1 MICNFTYLIVLSLSL
16 LMHYNYSQLV
26 TFKNKT
32 LILWHLFCSVLN
44 IIMHVS
50 NFSLTDVLWMFWI
63 DKNIYYQMSS
73 FNESVGLG
81 LLKTDA
87 IEFVKY
93 PCIFSF
99 VATSYLTC
107 SHVSPCYW
115 TGLTTIWRAIHALSF
130 RPLHVLKGSSYG
142 LFSLAKQHRYLIY
155 MLTVY
160 WNTLK
165 YLACV
170 NIQFKLWVIN
180 GMIAITNIC
189 VNINFSRTLC
199 LSGLHYNNN
208 KMSP

>member
-1 MICNFTYLIVLSLSL
+1 MICNFTYFIVLSLSL
-16 LMHYNYSQLV
+16 LMHYNYNQLV

-115 TGLTTIWRAIHALSF
+115 TGLTTIWRALPFPFCFFFPSPSCAKRIVLWFVFIGQTTPIPDS
-130 RPLHVLKGSSYG
+130 HVDSLLKHTKISSMCNYN
-142 LFSLAKQHRYLIY
+142 SNYEW
-155 MLTVY
+155 LTV
-160 WNTLK
+160 W
-165 YLACV
+165 
-170 NIQFKLWVIN
+170 
-180 GMIAITNIC
+180 
-189 VNINFSRTLC
+189 
-199 LSGLHYNNN
+199 
-208 KMSP
+208 